1 MPIDTSTVI
10 PFQRPSWVVPE
21 TSHQR
26 KYQLDASL
34 RTGLRW
40 LGLKSVSGVRA
51 VLCSV
56 LFVILLW
63 LRWPLMRVCRVLSGA
78 SVLTLPL
85 LWLGLPDAAPFK
97 TEMLLT
103 LAGVGMCATAL
114 IWGYDRVLMCLSPGW
129 A

>member
-1 MPIDTSTVI
+1 MPIDTCTVI
-10 PFQRPSWVVPE
+10 PFQRPSRIVPE

-26 KYQLDASL
+26 KHAPDASL
-34 RTGLRW
+34 RAGLRW
-40 LGLKSVSGVRA
+40 GGLKSVALVRS
-51 VLCSV
+51 VLCRV

-114 IWGYDRVLMCLSPGW
+114 IWGYDRVLMHL
-129 A
+129 